1 MASAG
6 AHFSQKKPAAGTRGP
21 SPSVTSPSSTA
32 RIFPSTPSLIPDN
45 GGQYHGALRSLP
57 PAARCTVCPKIR
69 KNLKNHPNMF
79 DQVVFAGGGNRCWWQ
94 AGFWEVVQPELG
106 LKPRVI
112 AGISAGAAT
121 ACMLYTRNSQWV
133 MRYYEDVLRGNTKN
147 AYWGNLLRR
156 GASVFPHYRIYRQA
170 LLDIYGE
177 SFAELVSAPEIRIGV
192 SHIPRWL
199 GAHVSVAAG
208 LIAYN
213 IEKHVRK
220 TLHPTLG
227 RTLGFRPEYVRAQDC
242 ASVDAL
248 ADLILQSSCTPPFT
262 PVLRRDGKPVLD
274 GGMVD
279 NVPVD
284 ALDSLAGRVLVMVT
298 RRYPRPQ
305 MFVVAQGEQR
315 RLYVQPSSKVPIS
328 SWDYTQP
335 ALMRPAY
342 ELGRRDGEAFLR
354 RLPQLDHAEGAVDA
368 AA

>member
-1 MASAG
+1 
-6 AHFSQKKPAAGTRGP
+6 
-21 SPSVTSPSSTA
+21 
-32 RIFPSTPSLIPDN
+32 
-45 GGQYHGALRSLP
+45 
-57 PAARCTVCPKIR
+57 
-69 KNLKNHPNMF
+69 MF

-94 AGFWEVVQPELG
+94 AGFWDVVQPEIA

-121 ACMLYTRNSQWV
+121 ACMLYTRDSQWV
-133 MRYYEDVLRGNTKN
+133 MRYYEQVLRGNTKN
-147 AYWGNLLRR
+147 AYWGNLWRR

-177 SFAELVSAPEIRIGV
+177 SFAGLSSAPEIRVGV
-192 SHIPRWL
+192 SHVPSWL
-199 GAHVSVAAG
+199 GARSAVAAG

-227 RTLGFRPEYVRAQDC
+227 QTLGFRPEYVRVQDC
-242 ASVDAL
+242 ARVDEL

-262 PVLRRDGKPVLD
+262 PVLRRGGKPVLD

-279 NVPVD
+279 NVPVG
-284 ALDSLAGRVLVMVT
+284 ALDASPGRVLVMVT
-298 RRYPRPQ
+298 RQYPRPQ
-305 MFVVAQGEQR
+305 MFVLSHGEQQ
-315 RLYVQPSSKVPIS
+315 RLYVQPSRKVPIS

-342 ELGRRDGEAFLR
+342 ELGRADGEAFLR
-354 RLPQLDHAEGAVDA
+354 RLPTLFQPATHA
-368 AA
+368 